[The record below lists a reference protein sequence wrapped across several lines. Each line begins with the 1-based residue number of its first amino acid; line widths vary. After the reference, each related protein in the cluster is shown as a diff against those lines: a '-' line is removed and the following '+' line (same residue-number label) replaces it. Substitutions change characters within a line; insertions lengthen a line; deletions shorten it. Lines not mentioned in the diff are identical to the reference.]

1 MKNMTR
7 PIIGSSPPF
16 KNITEIAENRRP
28 KNTKNNPDKII
39 ETVLLKII
47 YSPLICKH

>member
-7 PIIGSSPPF
+7 PITGRSPPF
-16 KNITEIAENRRP
+16 KNITEIAENRSP

-47 YSPLICKH
+47 YSP

>member
-1 MKNMTR
+1 MKNMNR
-7 PIIGSSPPF
+7 PIIGSTHHY

-47 YSPLICKH
+47 DSPLICKH

>member
-1 MKNMTR
+1 MKNITI
-7 PIIGSSPPF
+7 PITGSNPPF
-16 KNITEIAENRRP
+16 KNITEIAEKRSP

-47 YSPLICKH
+47 YSP

>member
-1 MKNMTR
+1 MKNMTS

-16 KNITEIAENRRP
+16 KNITEIAENRSP

-47 YSPLICKH
+47 YSPLTYKQ